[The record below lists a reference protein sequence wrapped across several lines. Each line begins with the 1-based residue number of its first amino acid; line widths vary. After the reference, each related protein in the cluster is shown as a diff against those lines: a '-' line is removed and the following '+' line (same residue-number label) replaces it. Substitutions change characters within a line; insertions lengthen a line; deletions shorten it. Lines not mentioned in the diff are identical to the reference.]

1 MTFFKALQRLSL
13 RKLLRVR
20 VLLAIAM
27 SLVLS
32 GCYTVATHQLIQAG
46 GPSPWWCEG
55 TPNLSDMECLS
66 LSFKLDLGV
75 VTANQYRNLSGF
87 TDAGATA
94 LPNSVQDSI
103 GNAYAVMPLAAFNP
117 AAPNVLLYDGAGPD
131 ARLVGIAWA
140 VAGQPGL
147 PPSGFVGNRDV
158 WTFDPASNLWWLQA
172 WAIRGYQ
179 NHPDVFADAHPCLAP
194 GVTLT
199 STTDPCYT
207 ASHTEPFKILVT
219 NDDGFS
225 SEGIDALVEA
235 LHGLPNV
242 AIDIVAPLD
251 EQSGSSDATTQP
263 PFTTSGSPVTTLSGR
278 PATAV
283 ASTDTSPP
291 RNGSGSPADSVLYA
305 LDNLFLAPEIVIS
318 GINEGQNIGPF
329 SEVSGTVGAARTA
342 RRNGVPAIATS
353 QGGILATPDF
363 PAGVAATLALLEDW
377 RLGREIY
384 GIGNVISINIPS
396 CDPGLSP
403 QGAIDTIVAQSAS
416 GRDLFLQD
424 CTSTE
429 TVFNDDIDAF
439 NNGYTSITDVG
450 VNKPPNWN

>member
-20 VLLAIAM
+20 VLLAITM

-32 GCYTVATHQLIQAG
+32 GCYTVTTVQLIQAS
-46 GPSPWWCEG
+46 GPSPWWCQG
-55 TPNLSDMECLS
+55 TPNLSDMECLN
-66 LSFKLDLGV
+66 LSYKLDTGV
-75 VTANQYRNLSGF
+75 FIANQFRNLSEF
-87 TDAGATA
+87 TSAGATA

-103 GNAYAVMPLAAFNP
+103 GNAYAVMPQAAFNP
-117 AAPNVLLYDGAGPD
+117 AVPNVLLYDGTGPN
-131 ARLVGIAWA
+131 ARLVGIAWT

-158 WTFDPASNLWWLQA
+158 WTFDPAGNRWWLQA

-199 STTDPCYT
+199 STTDPCFT
-207 ASHTEPFKILVT
+207 ASHTETFKILVT
-219 NDDGFS
+219 NDDGYS

-235 LHGLPNV
+235 LYGLPNV
-242 AIDIVAPLD
+242 EIDIVAPLD

-278 PATAV
+278 AATAV

-318 GINEGQNIGPF
+318 GINAGQNIGPL
-329 SEVSGTVGAARTA
+329 SGLSGTVGAARTA

-353 QGGILATPDF
+353 QGGILSTPDF

-384 GIGNVISINIPS
+384 GVGNVISINIPS

-403 QGAIDTIVAQSAS
+403 QGAVDTIVAQNAT

-429 TVFNDDIDAF
+429 TVFIDDIDAF
-439 NNGYTSITDVG
+439 NNGYSSITDVG
-450 VNKPPNWN
+450 VNEPPNWN